1 MDFMDTMDIMDI
13 MDKMGWEI
21 FHHHSTNK
29 VRHGRRRAQRGLRGN
44 GRRCFLIICNF
55 VIMFYVATN
64 YAMIAYR
71 YNLIDRF
78 GIETG
83 C

>member
-29 VRHGRRRAQRGLRGN
+29 VRHGRRRAQRAQSGLRGN
-44 GRRCFLIICNF
+44 GRGCILIIVDF
-55 VIMFYVATN
+55 VKRFY
-64 YAMIAYR
+64 IAGK
-71 YNLIDRF
+71 F
-78 GIETG
+78 W
-83 C
+83 

>member
-1 MDFMDTMDIMDI
+1 
-13 MDKMGWEI
+13 
-21 FHHHSTNK
+21 
-29 VRHGRRRAQRGLRGN
+29 
-44 GRRCFLIICNF
+44 
-55 VIMFYVATN
+55 MFYVATN

-83 C
+83 CWICNFTGMIGLLGYWAIGWWVTCDKERVELRGGRESHIFKNE